1 MHIEQTLQKMR
12 KLRLTAM
19 ANSLE
24 QRLEKGDHRDMDPES
39 FISHL
44 IDDEV
49 EARASRQIKNLIRR
63 AKLRPEQAC
72 LENIHYSA
80 KRGFSKSDLDRF
92 HRTDWIDRAENM
104 VFTGATG
111 TGKTYLSEAL
121 AFQACRMRRSARK
134 MSQDMLLEEVRI
146 HRAMGKY
153 SKFMKDITNVNVL
166 VIDDFAIADYD
177 SHQYSELLHIL
188 EERLGKSCTII
199 TSQYPGKLWF
209 ERIPD
214 PTLADAICDRLLR
227 TSWVLE
233 MKGDSQRK
241 ASNESK

>member
-1 MHIEQTLQKMR
+1 MHMEQTIQKMR

-24 QRLEKGDHRDMDPES
+24 QRLENGDHRDMDPES
-39 FISHL
+39 FVSHL

-49 EARASRQIKNLIRR
+49 ESRASKQIKNLVRR

-80 KRGFSKSDLDRF
+80 KRGFSKNDLDRF

-134 MSQDMLLEEVRI
+134 MSQDMLLEEIRI

-153 SKFMKDITNVNVL
+153 SKFMKDITNVEVL

-177 SHQYSELLHIL
+177 SHQYSEILHIL
-188 EERLGKSCTII
+188 EERLGKSCTVI

-241 ASNESK
+241 APK

>member
-1 MHIEQTLQKMR
+1 MHMEQTIQKMR

-39 FISHL
+39 FVSHL

-49 EARASRQIKNLIRR
+49 ESRASKQIKHLIRR

-80 KRGFSKSDLDRF
+80 KRGFSKNDLDRF

-134 MSQDMLLEEVRI
+134 MSQDMLLEEIRI

-153 SKFMKDITNVNVL
+153 SKFMKDITDVDVL
-166 VIDDFAIADYD
+166 VIDDFAIADYN
-177 SHQYSELLHIL
+177 SHQYSEILHIL
-188 EERLGKSCTII
+188 EERLGTSCTVI
-199 TSQYPGKLWF
+199 TSQYSGKLWF

-233 MKGDSQRK
+233 MKGDSLRK
-241 ASNESK
+241 APK

>member
-1 MHIEQTLQKMR
+1 MHMDQTIQKMR
-12 KLRLTAM
+12 SLRLPTM

-24 QRLEKGDHRDMDPES
+24 QRLEKGDHREMDPES

-44 IDDEV
+44 VDDEV
-49 EARASRQIKNLIRR
+49 EARASKKMNRLIKK
-63 AKLRPEQAC
+63 AELRPEQAC
-72 LENIHYSA
+72 LENIQFSA
-80 KRGFSKSDLDRF
+80 TRGFSKNDLDRF
-92 HRTDWIDRAENM
+92 YRVDWIERGENM

-121 AFQACRMRRSARK
+121 ALQACRLKRSARK
-134 MSQDMLLEEVRI
+134 VSQDMLLEQIRSN
-146 HRAMGKY
+146 RAMGKY
-153 SKFMKDITNVNVL
+153 SKFMKDITNIDVL
-166 VIDDFAIADYD
+166 VIDDFAIAQYD
-177 SHQYSELLHIL
+177 THQYSELLHIL

-214 PTLADAICDRLLR
+214 PTLADAICDRLLS

-233 MKGDSQRK
+233 MKGDSHRK
-241 ASNESK
+241 APK

>member
-1 MHIEQTLQKMR
+1 MHMEQTLQKMR

-24 QRLEKGDHRDMDPES
+24 QRLEKGEHRDMDPES
-39 FISHL
+39 FVSHL

-49 EARASRQIKNLIRR
+49 ESRATKQIKNLIRR

-72 LENIHYSA
+72 LENINHSA
-80 KRGFSKSDLDRF
+80 KRGFSKKDLDRF

-134 MSQDMLLEEVRI
+134 MSQDMLLEEIRI
-146 HRAMGKY
+146 NRAMGKY
-153 SKFMKDITNVNVL
+153 SKFMKEITNVDVL
-166 VIDDFAIADYD
+166 VIDDFAIAEYD
-177 SHQYSELLHIL
+177 SHQYSEILHIL
-188 EERLGKSCTII
+188 EERLGKSCTVI

-233 MKGDSQRK
+233 MQGDSQRK
-241 ASNESK
+241 APK

>member
-1 MHIEQTLQKMR
+1 MHMEQTLQKMR

-24 QRLEKGDHRDMDPES
+24 QRLEKGEHRDMDPES
-39 FISHL
+39 FVSHL

-49 EARASRQIKNLIRR
+49 ESRATKQIKNLIRR

-72 LENIHYSA
+72 LENISYSA
-80 KRGFSKSDLDRF
+80 KRGFSKKDLDRF

-134 MSQDMLLEEVRI
+134 VSQDMLLEDIRI

-153 SKFMKDITNVNVL
+153 SKLMKDITNVDVL

-177 SHQYSELLHIL
+177 SHQYSEILHIL
-188 EERLGKSCTII
+188 EERLGKSCTVI

-241 ASNESK
+241 APE